1 MHAHTLS
8 LEENYDYHDIWGVHN
23 ATGLCIHIESDS
35 QQEKSEQD
43 TGQLAYRLN

>member
-23 ATGLCIHIESDS
+23 ALDYVFTLLS